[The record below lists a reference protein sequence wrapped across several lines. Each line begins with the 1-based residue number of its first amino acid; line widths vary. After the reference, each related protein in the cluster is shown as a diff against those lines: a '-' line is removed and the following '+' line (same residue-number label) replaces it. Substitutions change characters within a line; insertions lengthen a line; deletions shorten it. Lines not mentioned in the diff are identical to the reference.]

1 MNEVSEEV
9 TKLVSEWENEVPL
22 SGSSKQITWANDLRR
37 TALKQLAE
45 DSLQPLKLRLSW
57 MVMKDSLLKLAKKAE
72 QGGFNKFLW
81 DNFGEMCHT
90 FVSNKSPTKKE
101 IIALKKQFFDAVS
114 ERIRGFKSASTW
126 IDAARRTYGLPID
139 LAILSVLSKGA
150 KIPKEI
156 LREWEL
162 DIFSEQ

>member
-1 MNEVSEEV
+1 M
-9 TKLVSEWENEVPL
+9 
-22 SGSSKQITWANDLRR
+22 
-37 TALKQLAE
+37 
-45 DSLQPLKLRLSW
+45 QPLKLRLSW

-114 ERIRGFKSASTW
+114 ERIREYKSASTW
-126 IDAARRTYGLPID
+126 IDADRRAYGLPID

>member
-9 TKLVSEWENEVPL
+9 TKLVREWENEVPL
-22 SGSSKQITWANDLRR
+22 LGSPKQITWANDLRR

-114 ERIRGFKSASTW
+114 ERIREYKSASTW
-126 IDAARRTYGLPID
+126 IDADRRAYGLPID

>member
-9 TKLVSEWENEVPL
+9 TKLVREWENEVPL
-22 SGSSKQITWANDLRR
+22 LGSPKQITWANDLRR

-114 ERIRGFKSASTW
+114 ERIREYKSASTW
-126 IDAARRTYGLPID
+126 IMRP
-139 LAILSVLSKGA
+139 
-150 KIPKEI
+150 E
-156 LREWEL
+156 EL
-162 DIFSEQ
+162 MDYRLIWLF